1 MNQTLFALGAVVAGF
16 CIALQGP
23 ANTRM
28 RGNLGASGATFTSN
42 ALYATFFSICGT
54 FLTILLAMLLVRPPA
69 PSMETLRNTQWWNWI
84 GGPLGAIFVLAGA
97 ALIEHLGAALYV
109 ALVVGGQLLCSLVV
123 DHYGLMG
130 LPQQAMTPT
139 RVLGAALV
147 VAGVVC
153 IKYL

>member
-1 MNQTLFALGAVVAGF
+1 MNQTLFALGAIAAGF

-23 ANTRM
+23 ANTRL
-28 RGNLGASGATFTSN
+28 RANIGSGGTSFTSN
-42 ALYATFFSICGT
+42 ALYAAFFSISGT
-54 FLTILLAMLLVRPPA
+54 FLSILLAMLLIRPPA
-69 PSMETLRNTQWWNWI
+69 PTLDALRQTQWWNWI

-109 ALVVGGQLLCSLVV
+109 ALVVGGQLLCSLIV
-123 DHYGLMG
+123 DHYGLMN
-130 LPQQAMTPT
+130 LPQQEMTPT
-139 RVLGAALV
+139 RILGAALV